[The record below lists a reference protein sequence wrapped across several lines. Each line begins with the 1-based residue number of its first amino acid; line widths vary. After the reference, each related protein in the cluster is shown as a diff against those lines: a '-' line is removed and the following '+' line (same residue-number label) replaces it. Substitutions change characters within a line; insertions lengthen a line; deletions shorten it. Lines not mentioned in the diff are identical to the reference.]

1 MINGGI
7 IMNTDGNSVE
17 DKVFLK
23 QEETGGGGYFSSL
36 VGFAK
41 SSISNAIKYNNS

>member
-1 MINGGI
+1 MVNSGI
-7 IMNTDGNSVE
+7 IINTDGCSVDE
-17 DKVFLK
+17 KVHMK
-23 QEETGGGGYFSSL
+23 SEEKGSYFSSL